1 MYSFIATAMESKLTI
16 ALSILLIAVNLVEL
30 YYIIVLYGYDEIIS
44 HEGNNIEISLNLRNL
59 TFVFFLIS
67 VLNLLF
73 ISISM
78 MSKLFSSGTRKP

>member
-1 MYSFIATAMESKLTI
+1 MYSFIVSAMGSKLTMT
-16 ALSILLIAVNLVEL
+16 LSTVLLAVNLVGL
-30 YYIIVLYGYDEIIS
+30 YFIMILYGYDEIIS
-44 HEGNNIEISLNLRNL
+44 HGDNGMEMSLNLRNL

-78 MSKLFSSGTRKP
+78 MSKYFSSDKR